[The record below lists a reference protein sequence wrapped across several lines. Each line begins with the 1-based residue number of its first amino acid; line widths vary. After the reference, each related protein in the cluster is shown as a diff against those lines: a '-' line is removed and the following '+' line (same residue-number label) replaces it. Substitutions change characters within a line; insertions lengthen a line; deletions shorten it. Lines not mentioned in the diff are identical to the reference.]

1 MALRGPIMPTLRVRL
16 NGLRDGGLSGAK
28 STGSLQVTGFA
39 AAVLVG
45 LSVICPREPRFMVVT
60 PQLLKT
66 FPLLSGLPD
75 ATLAELAE
83 QSSVRKAARRSIV
96 LNAGQNE
103 DQICFLFE
111 GRLQGVDFT
120 IDGREVGL
128 YFVEPGEYC
137 GELYLFDGGT
147 LPEFVMALTPSVI
160 VSVPLNAMQAL
171 LAKHPELFATLSAKV
186 AGHVR
191 KMTFQRSLLGLP
203 NIAQRVCCQ
212 LWMLVPEQ
220 DKEKEEALI
229 RNPPTHMEI
238 AIMLN
243 ISRETVTRVFQSLQ
257 NRQVV
262 KREGT
267 TALVVSKV
275 AELRDF
281 AEGKQEL

>member
-1 MALRGPIMPTLRVRL
+1 
-16 NGLRDGGLSGAK
+16 
-28 STGSLQVTGFA
+28 
-39 AAVLVG
+39 
-45 LSVICPREPRFMVVT
+45 MVVT
-60 PQLLKT
+60 PQLLKI

-75 ATLAELAE
+75 ASLEELAA
-83 QSSVRKAARRSIV
+83 QSTVRKAPRRSIV

-103 DQICFLFE
+103 EQICFLFE

-137 GELYLFDGGT
+137 GELCLFDEGAQ
-147 LPEFVMALTPSVI
+147 PEYVMALTPSVV
-160 VSVPLNAMQAL
+160 VSVPLQAMQAL
-171 LAKHPELFATLSAKV
+171 LKKHPELFATLSKKV
-186 AGHVR
+186 AAHVR

-212 LWMLVPEQ
+212 LWMLVPEK
-220 DKEKEEALI
+220 DKEKEEAEI

-257 NRQVV
+257 NRQIV
-262 KREGT
+262 KRDGST
-267 TALVVSKV
+267 LLVVSKV
-275 AELRDF
+275 GELRDF
-281 AEGKQEL
+281 AEGKKEL